1 LKQKNYSYFLN
12 KNKLAIIISSP
23 SGAGKT
29 TLTKKL
35 ISKYKD
41 SHLSISCTTRSKR
54 IGEKDAKDYFFIDKK
69 KFHKFKKEK
78 KFLEYAKV
86 HKNYYGT
93 LKSQVFKNLKKKIV
107 FFDVDWQ
114 GARILRKKLQGCCF
128 SIFLLPPSIK
138 ILKQRLI
145 RRHKD
150 DISVALERLKFAK
163 KDIIRFQE
171 YDYLVVNDNLKICIK
186 NVEKKINEIL
196 HEKKQNIKILK
207 IIKKIVKSK

>member
-1 LKQKNYSYFLN
+1 MKQKNYSNFLN

-35 ISKYKD
+35 ISIYKN
-41 SHLSISCTTRSKR
+41 SHLSISCTTRPKR
-54 IGEKDAKDYFFIDKK
+54 AGEKDNKDYFFINTK
-69 KFHKFKKEK
+69 KFSKYKKEK

-114 GARILRKKLQGCCF
+114 GARILRKKLKGNCF
-128 SIFLLPPSIK
+128 SIFLLPPSIE

-145 RRHKD
+145 KRHKD
-150 DISVALERLKFAK
+150 DTSVALERIKSAK
-163 KDIIRFQE
+163 KDIMHFQE
-171 YDYLVVNDNLKICIK
+171 YDYLVVNNDLKICIK
-186 NVEKKINEIL
+186 NVVKKIDEIL
-196 HEKKQNIKILK
+196 YLKKQNIKILK
-207 IIKKIVKSK
+207 IINKIVKSK